1 MDVWIKKGCIYLKKN
16 CHMKCIVYGIPNCD
30 VTKKALKWLD
40 EHDVPYDFF
49 NYKLQEVSTDQLKSW
64 CQQKGWEILLNKRG
78 TTFKALHV
86 AIQQNA
92 TNEKA
97 AIDIMAARSSTIK
110 RPVIEINNKVVV
122 VGFDEKKY
130 EIAFL

>member
-1 MDVWIKKGCIYLKKN
+1 
-16 CHMKCIVYGIPNCD
+16 MKYIVYGIPNCD

-40 EHDVPYDFF
+40 ANNVSYDFH
-49 NYKLQEVSTDQLKSW
+49 NYKTNDITEAKLQEW
-64 CQQKGWEILLNKRG
+64 CKQKGWEILLNKRG
-78 TTFKALHV
+78 TTFKGLHPAV
-86 AIQQNA
+86 QMNA

-110 RPVIEINNKVVV
+110 RPIIELNNKVVA

-130 EIAFL
+130 EIVF